1 MRLISKKPCSFGGRQ
16 FFVGNEIPAGLVADA
31 KQQEKWGVLSI
42 VAADGEASVEQTGAL
57 FTQEQVDS
65 MVAEAV
71 AELKQTGAGAFEGT
85 VTIPVSGESEGGNE
99 QITAVPATPEEI
111 QQVFTVMQMNADN
124 GAKAITEVQ
133 NENVLI
139 LLHAA
144 DSRKTIKD
152 AARKQADNLF
162 STPDGKNE
170 A

>member
-1 MRLISKKPCSFGGRQ
+1 MRLIAKKPCSFGGRQ
-16 FFVGNEIPAGLVADA
+16 FFVGDEIPTGLVADA
-31 KQQEKWGVLSI
+31 KQQEKWGVVSI
-42 VAADGEASVEQTGAL
+42 VATDGEASVEQTGAL

-71 AELKQTGAGAFEGT
+71 AEMKQTEAGAYEGT
-85 VTIPVSGESEGGNE
+85 VTISVFEESEGDNE
-99 QITAVPATPEEI
+99 QITVVPATPEEI
-111 QQVFTVMQMNADN
+111 QQVFTIMQMNADN

-139 LLHAA
+139 LLHAV

-152 AARKQADNLF
+152 AAKKQADNLF

-170 A
+170 S

>member
-1 MRLISKKPCSFGGRQ
+1 MRLIAKKPCSFGGRQ
-16 FFVGNEIPAGLVADA
+16 FFVGDEIPTGLVADA
-31 KQQEKWGVLSI
+31 KQQEKWGVVSI
-42 VAADGEASVEQTGAL
+42 VATDGEASVEQTGAL

-71 AELKQTGAGAFEGT
+71 AELKQAEAGAYEGT
-85 VTIPVSGESEGGNE
+85 VTISVFGESEGDNE
-99 QITAVPATPEEI
+99 QITVVPATPEEI
-111 QQVFTVMQMNADN
+111 QQVFTIMQMNADN

-139 LLHAA
+139 LLHAV

-152 AARKQADNLF
+152 AAKKQADNLF

>member
-1 MRLISKKPCSFGGRQ
+1 MRLIAKKPCSFGGRQ
-16 FFVGNEIPAGLVADA
+16 FFVGDEIPTGLVADA
-31 KQQEKWGVLSI
+31 KQQEKWGVVSI
-42 VAADGEASVEQTGAL
+42 VATDGEASVEQTGAL

-71 AELKQTGAGAFEGT
+71 AEMKQTEAGAYEGT
-85 VTIPVSGESEGGNE
+85 VTISVFEESEGDNE
-99 QITAVPATPEEI
+99 QITVVPATPEEI
-111 QQVFTVMQMNADN
+111 QQVFTIMQMNADN

-139 LLHAA
+139 LLHAV

-152 AARKQADNLF
+152 AAKKQADNLF

>member
-1 MRLISKKPCSFGGRQ
+1 MRLIAKKPCSFGGKQ
-16 FFVGNEIPAGLVADA
+16 FFVGDEIPAEFVADA
-31 KQQEKWGVLSI
+31 KQQEKWGVVTI
-42 VAADGEASVEQTGAL
+42 VTSDGEASAEQTGAF

-71 AELKQTGAGAFEGT
+71 AELKQTDTGVYEGT
-85 VTIPVSGESEGGNE
+85 VTISVFGEGEGDNE
-99 QITAVPATPEEI
+99 QVTAVPATAEEI
-111 QQVFTVMQMNADN
+111 QQVFTIMQMNADN

-139 LLHAA
+139 LLHAV

-152 AARKQADNLF
+152 AAKKQADNLF
-162 STPDGKNE
+162 STPDDKNE

>member
-1 MRLISKKPCSFGGRQ
+1 MRLIAKKPCSFGGRQ
-16 FFVGNEIPAGLVADA
+16 FFVGDEIPAGLVADA
-31 KQQEKWGVLSI
+31 KQQEKWGIVSI
-42 VAADGEASVEQTGAL
+42 VATDGEASVEQTGAL
-57 FTQEQVDS
+57 FTQEQVNS

-71 AELKQTGAGAFEGT
+71 AELKQTEEGAYEGA
-85 VTIPVSGESEGGNE
+85 VTISVFGESEGDNE

-111 QQVFTVMQMNADN
+111 QQVFTIMQMNADN
-124 GAKAITEVQ
+124 GARAITEVQ

-139 LLHAA
+139 LLHAV

-152 AARKQADNLF
+152 AAKKQADNLF